1 MAGRDVPDSVMVGLL
16 PDLTT
21 GLLVLLVN
29 GAPIPIDPRSA
40 RIIAESLTRL
50 ANHVEYEQ
58 HLMAQM
64 RAMNSDAP
72 ADERLTTD
80 EIEAVIGAVRLRMFG
95 RDGKPQKTYINGVSS
110 RKVRTG

>member
-1 MAGRDVPDSVMVGLL
+1 MAGRDVPDSVMVGLM
-16 PDLTT
+16 PDLAT

-29 GAPIPIDPRSA
+29 GAPIPIDSKSA

-50 ANHVEYEQ
+50 AAHVEYEQ

-64 RAMNSDAP
+64 RTMNTEVP
-72 ADERLTTD
+72 PDEQLDGD
-80 EIEAVIGAVRLRMFG
+80 EIAAVIAAVRVRIFG
-95 RDGKPQKTYINGVSS
+95 EHGTALKTYINGVPA